1 MAEISMPADM
11 ALTLQESS
19 LLLPTMALAALALR
33 RTQRFFQSKY
43 LTKLDKAMH
52 VTLRQAFASQ
62 QITVHE

>member
-1 MAEISMPADM
+1 M
-11 ALTLQESS
+11 ALTSRESS
-19 LLLPTMALAALALR
+19 LLLPTMALVVLVLH
-33 RTQRFFQSKY
+33 RTQRSFPSKY

>member
-1 MAEISMPADM
+1 MPADM
-11 ALTLQESS
+11 ALTSRESS
-19 LLLPTMALAALALR
+19 LLLPTMALVVPVLR
-33 RTQRFFQSKY
+33 QTQRSSQSKY

>member
-1 MAEISMPADM
+1 M
-11 ALTLQESS
+11 ALVV
-19 LLLPTMALAALALR
+19 PVLR
-33 RTQRFFQSKY
+33 QTQRSSQSKY